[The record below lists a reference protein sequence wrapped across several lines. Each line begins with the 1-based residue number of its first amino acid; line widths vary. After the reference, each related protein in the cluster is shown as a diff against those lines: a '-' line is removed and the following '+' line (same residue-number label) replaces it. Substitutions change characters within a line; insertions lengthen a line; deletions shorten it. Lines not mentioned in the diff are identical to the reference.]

1 MPSLK
6 DTADLLVE
14 DSEFATGFQ
23 GDYISDLDQPSPG
36 LSRIQDLRL
45 LQSRLLAVDTGH
57 LTAFPSLRRVR
68 WKSARLRKR

>member
-45 LQSRLLAVDTGH
+45 LQSRLLDVDT
-57 LTAFPSLRRVR
+57 
-68 WKSARLRKR
+68 

>member
-23 GDYISDLDQPSPG
+23 GDYISGLDQTK
-36 LSRIQDLRL
+36 L
-45 LQSRLLAVDTGH
+45 
-57 LTAFPSLRRVR
+57 
-68 WKSARLRKR
+68 